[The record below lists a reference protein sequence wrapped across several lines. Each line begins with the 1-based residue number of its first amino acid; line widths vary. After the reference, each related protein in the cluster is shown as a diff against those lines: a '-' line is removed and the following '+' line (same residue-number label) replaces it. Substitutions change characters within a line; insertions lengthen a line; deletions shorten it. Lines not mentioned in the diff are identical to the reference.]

1 MDDSSDHEDSRA
13 ATPERPNGEERW
25 RALFADLFD
34 QFDQKTAAV
43 ARLEAEKRELEEK
56 LKKAEESRLAECT
69 SCKNKPP
76 ASQQTKAYFWD
87 GQCYKTIQITKPAT
101 AGEPAKITVPTA
113 AVETSNDTKKTPVV
127 EQPKKGG
134 QPPTASYSFMPWNG
148 QNYNMFCSPSGAPA
162 GGLVQPAAVGTSNH
176 TETSVV
182 EQQKIAGNAAAAAQA
197 NQIFQ
202 QMLLQASSFTHT
214 AVRQPGGNFVAM
226 PVNGNQKPATEKPK
240 SPQKAAVAPARSST
254 VSVQLKPAVQPPTA
268 AASDDEPIGLYEQMR
283 RLKADVQRLKE
294 QREED
299 VETLKHAYAVELAE
313 LRGHLVAVR
322 ATRAWL
328 EDEVRRLAVAARPK
342 EPQEAAPQADEQPEA
357 GPSGLLDAQP
367 PADED
372 DRASVA
378 TARSFHSAD
387 SSAVSWENLESD
399 LQLYGF
405 N

>member
-56 LKKAEESRLAECT
+56 LKKAEESRLVECT

-76 ASQQTKAYFWD
+76 APQPPKDARKAAEGPFNFTVYQD
-87 GQCYKTIQITKPAT
+87 GHNYNMFCSPSGPPAGGLT
-101 AGEPAKITVPTA
+101 QPAV
-113 AVETSNDTKKTPVV
+113 VGTSNDAKKTPVV
-127 EQPKKGG
+127 EQPK
-134 QPPTASYSFMPWNG
+134 T
-148 QNYNMFCSPSGAPA
+148 
-162 GGLVQPAAVGTSNH
+162 
-176 TETSVV
+176 
-182 EQQKIAGNAAAAAQA
+182 AGNAGAAPQA
-197 NQIFQ
+197 GGQWPY
-202 QMLLQASSFTHT
+202 LGQAVHNFGAYFHPMGTGT
-214 AVRQPGGNFVAM
+214 PAVFAPL
-226 PVNGNQKPATEKPK
+226 NGNQNPAVEKPK
-240 SPQKAAVAPARSST
+240 SPQKAAVAPARPST

-299 VETLKHAYAVELAE
+299 VETLKLAFAAEVAE
-313 LRGHLVAVR
+313 LRSELVAER
-322 ATRAWL
+322 WTRAWL

-342 EPQEAAPQADEQPEA
+342 EPQKAATQANEQPEA
-357 GPSGLLDAQP
+357 GPSGLLAAQP

-387 SSAVSWENLESD
+387 SSADSWDKLEGGDSHD
-399 LQLYGF
+399 DDELD
-405 N
+405 